1 MPFQIPYSFKGKE
14 LITRYFAC
22 ISRVWKEKRTKAINS
37 LSGLGRQLLDE
48 LGGENMGFIDPLLPP
63 EASAASSRTISKDPR
78 NCPTIFFHSGRY
90 FDLVCLIARQ
100 PTVVMP
106 IMHNYM
112 TLESAIGQFGDT
124 EVPNAEGKTV
134 SRNNFGVT
142 FLCVVECLID
152 AVMESV
158 RTSRKTLE
166 EAMVNG
172 QGRAPTLKEYRNVPV
187 PHIHEMGMYVCMFM
201 VTRTR
206 WLSSEY
212 LSTVCGI

>member
-1 MPFQIPYSFKGKE
+1 
-14 LITRYFAC
+14 
-22 ISRVWKEKRTKAINS
+22 
-37 LSGLGRQLLDE
+37 
-48 LGGENMGFIDPLLPP
+48 
-63 EASAASSRTISKDPR
+63 
-78 NCPTIFFHSGRY
+78 
-90 FDLVCLIARQ
+90 
-100 PTVVMP
+100 MP

-142 FLCVVECLID
+142 FLCIVECLID

-158 RTSRKTLE
+158 RTSRKGLE

>member
-1 MPFQIPYSFKGKE
+1 
-14 LITRYFAC
+14 
-22 ISRVWKEKRTKAINS
+22 
-37 LSGLGRQLLDE
+37 
-48 LGGENMGFIDPLLPP
+48 MGFIDPLLSL

-78 NCPTIFFHSGRY
+78 NCPTTFFHSGHY

-106 IMHNYM
+106 IMHSYL

-158 RTSRKTLE
+158 RTSRKALE
-166 EAMVNG
+166 EEIVTG
-172 QGRAPTLKEYRNVPV
+172 QGRAPTMKENRNVPV

-201 VTRTR
+201 VTWTR

>member
-1 MPFQIPYSFKGKE
+1 M
-14 LITRYFAC
+14 L
-22 ISRVWKEKRTKAINS
+22 
-37 LSGLGRQLLDE
+37 
-48 LGGENMGFIDPLLPP
+48 
-63 EASAASSRTISKDPR
+63 
-78 NCPTIFFHSGRY
+78 
-90 FDLVCLIARQ
+90 
-100 PTVVMP
+100 

-112 TLESAIGQFGDT
+112 TLEAAICQFGDT
-124 EVPNAEGKTV
+124 EVPRSEGKTV
-134 SRNNFGVT
+134 TRNNFGVT

-158 RTSRKTLE
+158 RTSRKGLE
-166 EAMVNG
+166 KAMVKG

-187 PHIHEMGMYVCMFM
+187 PHIHEMGMYVCMFI

>member
-1 MPFQIPYSFKGKE
+1 
-14 LITRYFAC
+14 
-22 ISRVWKEKRTKAINS
+22 
-37 LSGLGRQLLDE
+37 
-48 LGGENMGFIDPLLPP
+48 
-63 EASAASSRTISKDPR
+63 
-78 NCPTIFFHSGRY
+78 
-90 FDLVCLIARQ
+90 
-100 PTVVMP
+100 
-106 IMHNYM
+106 M
-112 TLESAIGQFGDT
+112 TLEYAIGQFGDT

-134 SRNNFGVT
+134 TRNNFGVT

-158 RTSRKTLE
+158 RTSRKGL
-166 EAMVNG
+166 EAMVKG

-201 VTRTR
+201 VTQTR